1 MRPGCGRGVSA
12 GAILK
17 ADRRGF
23 TSGIPKGGVDVR
35 SFPFKVWLE
44 CFAAAALLAW
54 AAAPAA
60 ATEWIKL
67 APERVVE
74 SAQLVAVGRFD
85 RPAQGKERGVLAD
98 GVLWQL
104 MPFTVDFYVRQP
116 GVLQRLDVGIE
127 PDSISAVAGRRYLV
141 LLEQRQGEW
150 LPVAGPN
157 GLVPLEGDE
166 PALADPDD
174 RQFYLRLLAVEQRY
188 PPFGREQRSR
198 SDVNREVF
206 GALLTVL
213 ALGLAVRLMA
223 LGGRRARAR
232 RP

>member
-1 MRPGCGRGVSA
+1 M
-12 GAILK
+12 
-17 ADRRGF
+17 
-23 TSGIPKGGVDVR
+23 DVR
-35 SFPFKVWLE
+35 SFPLKSGLEWL
-44 CFAAAALLAW
+44 AAVALLTW
-54 AAAPAA
+54 AAVPAA

-67 APERVVE
+67 PPERVAA
-74 SAQLVAVGRFD
+74 SAQLVAVGRFES
-85 RPAQGKERGVLAD
+85 PAQGEERGVLAE

-104 MPFTVDFYVRQP
+104 MPFTVDYYLRES
-116 GVLQRLDVGIE
+116 GVLQRLEVGVE
-127 PDSISAVAGRRYLV
+127 PDRVAAVTGRRYLV

-174 RQFYLRLLAVEQRY
+174 RQFYLRLLAVEERFL
-188 PPFGREQRSR
+188 PFGREPRSR
-198 SDVNREVF
+198 SGVTGEVL

-213 ALGLAVRLMA
+213 AMGLAVRLMA
-223 LGGRRARAR
+223 RGGRRARAG